1 MQRESAATTAK
12 SVTSPNKRVK
22 SHRLTVCLHGETLSE
37 SAIWVLPD
45 HDHLCF
51 SSALQLKPTG
61 SICRA
66 KSGDCDLEEFCTGF
80 SASCPTD
87 AFTQNGLTCNRGR
100 GYCYNGQ
107 CPSRLQHC
115 RRLWGPGKSPANV
128 LLVFPRLGGIVTLAA
143 VWFVSL
149 IRGSSG
155 SRCLLPPTWKLQ
167 EDLVQPEMFQPVI
180 HESKF

>member
-1 MQRESAATTAK
+1 MAPVCPRGETPSESAA
-12 SVTSPNKRVK
+12 
-22 SHRLTVCLHGETLSE
+22 
-37 SAIWVLPD
+37 WVLPD

-51 SSALQLKPTG
+51 SSAPQLKPTG
-61 SICRA
+61 SVCRE

-128 LLVFPRLGGIVTLAA
+128 LLAFPGLGGVVTLALSGLCPCLEAA
-143 VWFVSL
+143 VAADACYLQHGGCRKTLFSQ
-149 IRGSSG
+149 RCSS
-155 SRCLLPPTWKLQ
+155 R
-167 EDLVQPEMFQPVI
+167 
-180 HESKF
+180 